1 MPNWKDATR
10 FTEAADK
17 ALLNEL
23 SWDDTQDFEFASRG
37 FIASLNEPVDLSRL
51 VVA

>member
-23 SWDDTQDFEFASRG
+23 SWDDPG
-37 FIASLNEPVDLSRL
+37 F
-51 VVA
+51 